1 MTAIITKSNARNGAF
16 VMKGS
21 GQFDSLTVNGELT
34 VKGTN
39 ILDAINDHEGRIKVL
54 EENPVK
60 PDGETSLQY
69 EDGLDEFIIDKNSL
83 SQTQSGDYYELEI
96 KGDFTGYTGDL
107 FEVIL
112 PSYISRE
119 TAIISCNKGTFLS
132 LIHIS
137 EPTRP

>member
-54 EENPVK
+54 
-60 PDGETSLQY
+60 
-69 EDGLDEFIIDKNSL
+69 
-83 SQTQSGDYYELEI
+83 
-96 KGDFTGYTGDL
+96 
-107 FEVIL
+107 
-112 PSYISRE
+112 
-119 TAIISCNKGTFLS
+119 
-132 LIHIS
+132 
-137 EPTRP
+137 